1 MCVLFR
7 IHTVSEYICLIQFLS
22 TWSCAVK
29 PGVRAMVCYL
39 KIKRENTIHIL
50 PFTPLKN
57 SRDTE
62 AMTLKL
68 THHGWGCGMVSKL
81 LADKAMEPGVDPKHP
96 LNKGAKCLPA
106 ISAPG
111 RQGQVRNP
119 RSFLATV

>member
-29 PGVRAMVCYL
+29 PGVHAMVCYL
-39 KIKRENTIHIL
+39 KNKRENTIHIL
-50 PFTPLKN
+50 HFTPLKN

-68 THHGWGCGMVSKL
+68 THHGWGCGTVSKL
-81 LADKAMEPGVDPKHP
+81 LANKAMEPGDP
-96 LNKGAKCLPA
+96 LNKGAKRLPA